1 MKTRIIAGAACV
13 LLAAVV
19 VGLLVGS
26 NLHLNKDSDFNS
38 DGIRTFESYSQIEE
52 VLAGIEEEQPILYM
66 NGETGLAEA
75 NGMEAAVEDTA
86 TKSVSDTYVQ
96 VEGID
101 EADIIKTDGRYIYF
115 VSSLGYDVLIDRVSE
130 GAAEEVTILT
140 EEETGIAAEYLY
152 LSDDRLVIIGTESS
166 GGGSI
171 YETPQGIITAA
182 GIYDVT
188 DPADPQLIGRYRQ
201 SGGYIAS
208 RLSGGR
214 LYLVTNDHLNLGKD
228 RIVPSAGMDK
238 NYAKLKPE
246 EVSCFPEPYTRAYI
260 VAGTVDIQ
268 KSKGSIA
275 SHTKALLGASE
286 DIYCT
291 DSRMYF
297 MCSRIKETGEQ
308 TDIIRADLSKGSV
321 DFAAAGSVRGHL
333 LNQFAMDE
341 KDGYLRVAATA
352 FVKDKDVNYLYVL
365 DDKLKTC
372 GKVKGFAPGEEIKAV
387 KYVGDTAYVITYEQT
402 DPLFVIDLTDPE
414 APQIKGSAEITGFS
428 SLLLPQGDGTLL
440 GIGSATEEGEFGEV
454 ETGLK
459 FALFDITDPL
469 KPQVLDSREYTSLQ
483 SDVQYDHK
491 ALTVNR
497 EKGWYAVPYFSWED
511 GSGGVLQIE
520 PEDGEIKERN
530 HLRSEYGIA
539 RCVYI
544 GDYIYGLPDETD
556 QIISWEEK

>member
-1 MKTRIIAGAACV
+1 MKTRIIAGAAFA
-13 LLAAVV
+13 LLAAAAI
-19 VGLLVGS
+19 GLLIGS
-26 NLHLNKDSDFNS
+26 NLHLNKDSDLGS

-52 VLAGIEEEQPILYM
+52 VLAGIEEEKPILYM
-66 NGETGLAEA
+66 AGNSDQAES
-75 NGMEAAVEDTA
+75 NGMEAVTEEAAAED
-86 TKSVSDTYVQ
+86 VSDTYVQ

-115 VSSLGYDVLIDRVSE
+115 VSGLGYDVLIDRVSQ
-130 GAAEEVTILT
+130 GAAEEVAILS

-152 LSDDRLVIIGTESS
+152 LSDDRLVIIGTES
-166 GGGSI
+166 GGEENI
-171 YETPQGIITAA
+171 YDSPQGIVTAA

-214 LYLVTNDHLNLGKD
+214 LFLVTNDHLNLGKD
-228 RIVPSAGMDK
+228 RIVPSAGMNDS
-238 NYAKLKPE
+238 LRELRPE

-268 KSKGSIA
+268 KSKGRLVSD
-275 SHTKALLGASE
+275 TRALLGASD

-291 DSRMYF
+291 KSSMYF
-297 MCSRIKETGEQ
+297 MCSRINETGEQ

-321 DFAAAGSVRGHL
+321 DFAAAGTVRGHL
-333 LNQFAMDE
+333 LGQFAMDE

-352 FVKDKDVNYLYVL
+352 FVKDRDVNYLYVL
-365 DDKLKTC
+365 DDTLKTC

-414 APQIKGSAEITGFS
+414 APEIKGSAEITGFS
-428 SLLLPQGDGTLL
+428 SLLLPQGDGMLL

-459 FALFDITDPL
+459 FALFDISDPL
-469 KPQVLDSREYTSLQ
+469 KPQVLDSREYGSLR

-497 EKGWYAVPYFSWED
+497 EKGWYAVPYVSWDD
-511 GSGGVLQIE
+511 GKGGVLQIE
-520 PEDGEIKERN
+520 LVDGELKERN
-530 HLRSEYGIA
+530 NLRSEYGIE

-544 GDYIYGLPDETD
+544 GDFIYGLQRDED
-556 QIISWEEK
+556 RIVSWEEK